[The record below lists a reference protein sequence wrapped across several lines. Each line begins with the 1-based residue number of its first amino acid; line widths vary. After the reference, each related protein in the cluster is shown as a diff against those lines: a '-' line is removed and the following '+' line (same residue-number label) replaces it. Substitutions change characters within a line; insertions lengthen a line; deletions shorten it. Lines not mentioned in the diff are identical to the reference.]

1 MARYYK
7 YTSKKDKKEYWA
19 FNAYLGSDP
28 LTSKPVRVHRR
39 RDDQG
44 KLFLTKKQ
52 ATLEAARLKIE
63 FDSGDYTKPS
73 NQTFESIYN
82 DWLEKRYSETVKDS
96 TLRKTKEAFTN
107 HILPEIGSLNIDKI
121 SKYQLEKLA
130 KRLIS
135 KGLSKYELFMN
146 YVGKVFSYAV
156 HRELIKD
163 NPITKTYVPKPKRKQ
178 KKETPFF
185 DKQELHEFVEC
196 AYKYG
201 YGAKWGSLFHFIS
214 YTGCRVGEACALRWS
229 DIDMN
234 TSEVTLSKTLATA
247 WNDKGNTTLVEH
259 DTTKNGEHR
268 TIALDPLTIR
278 KMKEW
283 KAQQAK
289 DYLKLGYN
297 TLNPDQLVFPNET
310 NTWLSPNVV
319 HSTMSRLT
327 KKFNL
332 KHVTPHGLR
341 HSHCS
346 LLFEANA
353 SIKQVQVRLGHN
365 DVKTTMDVYAHV
377 TKDKEEETAKLFLD
391 YMQK

>member
-1 MARYYK
+1 MARYYR
-7 YTSKKDKKEYWA
+7 YTSKKDNKEYWA

-39 RDDQG
+39 RDNQG
-44 KLFLTKKQ
+44 KLFFTKKQ
-52 ATLEAARLKIE
+52 ATLEASRLKIE
-63 FDSGDYTKPS
+63 FEKGDYTKPS
-73 NQTFESIYN
+73 NQTFEGIYQE
-82 DWLEKRYSETVKDS
+82 WVQKRYKDTVKDS
-96 TLRKTKEAFTN
+96 TLKKTQEIFTN
-107 HILPEIGSLNIDKI
+107 HLLPIIGSLYIDKI

-130 KRLIS
+130 QNLID
-135 KGLSKYELFMN
+135 KELSKYELFMN
-146 YVGKVFSYAV
+146 YVGKVLDFALHS
-156 HRELIKD
+156 EIIKE
-163 NPITKTYVPKPKRKQ
+163 NPMSKTYIPKPKRKQ

-185 DKQELHEFVEC
+185 DKKELHEFVEC
-196 AYKYG
+196 AYQYG
-201 YGAKWGSLFHFIS
+201 YGAKWGALFHFMA
-214 YTGCRVGEACALRWS
+214 YTGSRIGEACALRWS

-234 TSEVTLSKTLATA
+234 DSEVTLSKTLATA
-247 WNDKGNTTLVEH
+247 WDDEGKSILVEH

-268 TIALDPLTIR
+268 TIALDSLTIR
-278 KMKEW
+278 KLKEW

-297 TLNPDQLVFPNET
+297 TLNASQLVFPNEI

-319 HSTMSRLT
+319 HSTMTRLT
-327 KKFNL
+327 KKFSL

-346 LLFEANA
+346 LLFEAGA

-391 YMQK
+391 YMQN